1 MNFFLTVL
9 FSVFCLL
16 GSINAQEQLLPS
28 KVNQW
33 ATSDVVKSSFGS
45 ERILF
50 KGAGKVLSAHQ
61 IKGITLL
68 KGKSIKY
75 KADSLGVERFFIV
88 KEGNVQVELNHQDYE
103 IGKGSVILLLPG
115 DYLKIRNRTK
125 TTAAFYEMVASNTLR
140 DNARGKKG
148 GQSFVVDWNNMVF
161 KPHNRG
167 GVRQLFD
174 RQTAMMNRFDIH
186 ITTLNPGLK
195 SHDPHTHINEEIIL
209 MVEGLGEM
217 FIGDGAQRINTGD
230 VCYLG
235 STVLHNITN
244 ISNIPIT
251 YFAIQWN

>member
-1 MNFFLTVL
+1 MKLFLNVL
-9 FSVFCLL
+9 ISALSLF
-16 GSINAQEQLLPS
+16 GSSRAQEQLLPS
-28 KVNQW
+28 KVNLW
-33 ATSDVVKSSFGS
+33 STSDAVKRPFGS
-45 ERILF
+45 ESILL
-50 KGAGKVLSAHQ
+50 KGAGKVLEAHQ

-68 KGKSIKY
+68 KGKSIEY
-75 KADSLGVERFFIV
+75 AADSLGVERFFIV
-88 KEGNVQVELNHQDYE
+88 KEGNLQVELNHQDYE

-115 DYLKIRNRTK
+115 DHLKVRNRTK
-125 TTAAFYEMVASNTLR
+125 ATVSFYEMMASNTLR
-140 DNARGKKG
+140 DNARGRKG
-148 GQSFVVDWNNMVF
+148 GPSFVMDWKDMVF

-209 MVEGLGEM
+209 MVEGIGEM
-217 FIGDGAQRINTGD
+217 FIGDGPQRINTGD

-244 ISNIPIT
+244 ISSTPIT

>member
-1 MNFFLTVL
+1 MKLFLTVL
-9 FSVFCLL
+9 ISVLSLF
-16 GSINAQEQLLPS
+16 GSIRAQEQLLPS

-33 ATSDVVKSSFGS
+33 ATSVVVKRSFGF

-50 KGAGKVLSAHQ
+50 KGAGKVLSVHQ

-68 KGKSIKY
+68 KGKSIGY
-75 KADSLGVERFFIV
+75 KADLLGAERFFIV
-88 KEGNVQVELNHQDYE
+88 KEGNIQVELNHQDYE

-125 TTAAFYEMVASNTLR
+125 TNVVFYEMMASNTLQ
-140 DNARGKKG
+140 DNARGQKG
-148 GQSFVVDWNNMVF
+148 GPSFVVDWQNMVF

-195 SHDPHTHINEEIIL
+195 SHDPHTHTNEEIIL
-209 MVEGLGEM
+209 MIEGLGEM
-217 FIGDGAQRINTGD
+217 FIGDAAQRINTGD

-244 ISNIPIT
+244 ISSAPIS